1 MMAESLMALRKEFE
15 AGRAQLKAA
24 HEEVRELRDRNI
36 QLESEHSEMQVT
48 CEQQVRSRDCEWGA
62 DSASQVSAARQEKFQ
77 LEQIRPNFALGIQTV
92 PYGGGEPQNATVCPD

>member
-1 MMAESLMALRKEFE
+1 MIVPQSNGPGYGMMAESLMALRKEFE

-77 LEQIRPNFALGIQTV
+77 LEQSLRATREDLKVTS
-92 PYGGGEPQNATVCPD
+92 NA

>member
-1 MMAESLMALRKEFE
+1 MPQSNGPGYGMMAESLMALRKEFE

-48 CEQQVRSRDCEWGA
+48 CEQQVRSRDCEWVT
-62 DSASQVSAARQEKFQ
+62 DSAQVSAARQEKFQ
-77 LEQIRPNFALGIQTV
+77 LEQSLRATREDLKVTS
-92 PYGGGEPQNATVCPD
+92 NA